1 MFTGI
6 IEELGTV
13 TAVEQHGDSVALT
26 VRGPIVVADA
36 RHGDSIATSGV
47 CLTVVERTDDTF
59 TAFVMAQTLDMSA
72 HGSLAIGDRL
82 NLERAA
88 SVGDRLGGHIVQ
100 GHVDGTATV
109 LSTSD
114 GDGWRRVRFSLAPD
128 LSPLVVDKGSVAID
142 GVSLTVS
149 AVSDETTD
157 PESAWFEVSLI
168 PETLTATTLGER
180 VPGDRVNIET
190 DVLARHVRRM
200 LRLDAAVAAEPALEA
215 R

>member
-72 HGSLAIGDRL
+72 HGSLAVGDRL

-157 PESAWFEVSLI
+157 PASAWFEVSLI

-180 VPGDRVNIET
+180 VSGDRVNIET